1 MEKFKKLSLK
11 YNFYLINDNCH
22 AIGAKY
28 FKDIGYAGKYAD
40 VVIHSYHAVKNI
52 TTGEGGSVLTNNRK
66 IYNKIEILRNHG
78 LVNIRKKNLSIKIG
92 HLK

>member
-1 MEKFKKLSLK
+1 MLVILRDWKSLKKLSL
-11 YNFYLINDNCH
+11 NIIYLINDNCH

-40 VVIHSYHAVKNI
+40 VVIHSYYAVKNI

-66 IYNKIEILRNHG
+66 YI
-78 LVNIRKKNLSIKIG
+78 IK
-92 HLK
+92 LKS